1 MFNKRTMLSKTFFFQ
16 FCDGVGDFV
25 YPVKCEYFFR
35 MMWGDLVFLAKT
47 MRDFAHLVKKQHD
60 RVCPCGILYW
70 FCFSRTLNTTFYT
83 NLLKVDFETSY
94 QVKTSY
100 IYRS

>member
-1 MFNKRTMLSKTFFFQ
+1 MYYKRFYKRTMLSKTFFFQ

-47 MRDFAHLVKKQHD
+47 MRDFAHLVKNSMTEFA
-60 RVCPCGILYW
+60 RVG
-70 FCFSRTLNTTFYT
+70 FCTGFVLAG
-83 NLLKVDFETSY
+83 L
-94 QVKTSY
+94 
-100 IYRS
+100 